1 MVIYIKNILRSKFAK
16 DLLVYTISSV
26 LLSLMSTV
34 FRVWMSNK
42 VGAEGMGLYSLV
54 YSVYL
59 PACTLAVSSVNLAS
73 TRLVTEALAKN
84 NAGSVK
90 NIMRR
95 CFVYSALFGSFS
107 CSLLWFFAEPISVYW
122 IKDTAALVPLR
133 IICFGLPCLS
143 IASGLH
149 GAFTALRKI
158 SKSIIVQITEDVTKI
173 IVMYSLVTFFFAEHL
188 GDNIVNGVVCLVA
201 GSAVGETVSCI
212 VALFLYISEKRG
224 LPSASSS
231 EPKMTKKL
239 LSISLPSAF
248 SAYARSGLT
257 MFESLMVPV
266 GFRKFG
272 MSESQ
277 TLSALGMFKGMV
289 MPVIYFPA
297 TLIGSFSRLIVP
309 EMAEAYEKGDKR
321 KIESVAVS
329 SVKATLVFSLFVM
342 CVFLFYAEPLG
353 QALYSSNEASV
364 YIRLLSPLIPLMY
377 LDSVVDSLLKGI
389 NGQVDSMK
397 INIADSAVRVLLV
410 IFLLPKMGFD
420 GYLLVTYISTVLN
433 GTLSINR
440 FLKLSKICVS
450 VSEVIFFPL
459 LSSLAAVLVPF
470 TFFEISGAAVPVF
483 VKIAVCVLLY
493 VLIVW
498 FDDIKNILLMYLT
511 KAKKSDRIST
521 NIQAPSN
528 NKT

>member
-1 MVIYIKNILRSKFAK
+1 MVIFIKNILRSRFAK
-16 DLLVYTISSV
+16 DLLIYTLSSV
-26 LLSLMSTV
+26 VLSIMSTV

-107 CSLLWFFAEPISVYW
+107 CTLLWLFAEPISVYW
-122 IKDTAALVPLR
+122 IKDIAALVPLR

-143 IASGLH
+143 VASGLH
-149 GAFTALRKI
+149 GAFTALRRI

-173 IVMYSLVTFFFAEHL
+173 AVMYFLVTFFFGDRL
-188 GDNIVNGVVCLVA
+188 GDSIVNGVVCLVA

-212 VALFLYISEKRG
+212 VALILYFFEKRR
-224 LPSASSS
+224 LSSETS
-231 EPKMTKKL
+231 FVEPKMTKKL

-248 SAYARSGLT
+248 SAYIRSGLT

-272 MSESQ
+272 MSEMQ

-289 MPVIYFPA
+289 LPVIYFPA

-309 EMAEAYEKGDKR
+309 EMSEAYEKDDKR
-321 KIESVAVS
+321 KLESVAVS

-342 CVFLFYAEPLG
+342 CVFLFFAEPLG
-353 QALYSSNEASV
+353 QALYSSNEASA
-364 YIRLLSPLIPLMY
+364 YIRLLAPLIPLMY

-410 IFLLPKMGFD
+410 LFLIPRSGFD
-420 GYLLVTYISTVLN
+420 GYLLITYISTILN

-440 FLKLSKICVS
+440 FLKLSKIKVA
-450 VSEVIFFPL
+450 VSEVVVFPL
-459 LSSLAAVLVPF
+459 LSALAAVLVPF
-470 TFFEISGAAVPVF
+470 TFFEMSGSAMPVS
-483 VKIAVCVLLY
+483 VKIATCVLIY
-493 VLIVW
+493 AMIIW
-498 FDDIKNILLMYLT
+498 FDDLKIFLQMYLT
-511 KAKKSDRIST
+511 KKKKSDRIST

-528 NKT
+528 K

>member
-1 MVIYIKNILRSKFAK
+1 
-16 DLLVYTISSV
+16 
-26 LLSLMSTV
+26 MSTV
-34 FRVWMSNK
+34 FRIWMSNK

-84 NAGSVK
+84 NVGSVK

-95 CFVYSALFGSFS
+95 CFMYSALFGSFS
-107 CSLLWFFAEPISVYW
+107 CALLWFFAEPISVYW
-122 IKDTAALVPLR
+122 IKDFAALVPLR

-173 IVMYSLVTFFFAEHL
+173 LVMYSLVTFFFGDTL
-188 GDNIVNGVVCLVA
+188 GDSIVNGVVCLVA
-201 GSAVGETVSCI
+201 GSAVGETVSCV
-212 VALFLYISEKRG
+212 VALFLYSSEKREFPG
-224 LPSASSS
+224 SSS
-231 EPKMTKKL
+231 FVESKMTKKL

-257 MFESLMVPV
+257 MFESLMVSV

-277 TLSALGMFKGMV
+277 TLSVLGMFKGMV
-289 MPVIYFPA
+289 MPIICFPS

-353 QALYSSNEASV
+353 QALYSSDEASA
-364 YIRLLSPLIPLMY
+364 YIRLLAPIVPLMY

-389 NGQVDSMK
+389 NGQLDSMK
-397 INIADSAVRVLLV
+397 INIADSLLRVLLV
-410 IFLLPKMGFD
+410 IFLLPRAGFD
-420 GYLLVTYISTVLN
+420 GYLFVTYVSTVLN
-433 GTLSINR
+433 GSLSIKRFLTLSNIR
-440 FLKLSKICVS
+440 VA
-450 VSEVIFFPL
+450 VSEVLVFPL

-483 VKIAVCVLLY
+483 VKIAVCVVIY
-493 VLIVW
+493 ALIIW
-498 FDDIKNILLMYLT
+498 FDDVKKILSMYLT

-521 NIQAPSN
+521 NSN
-528 NKT
+528 TEH